1 MLLFMPLLHPAA
13 KHPIA
18 RVARNTGRATFE
30 LFFHN
35 NNSLYDAMDEE
46 QRRQSD
52 ENPAHNYHAFIQRK
66 LCNYLLKSLSPS
78 TPPKL

>member
-1 MLLFMPLLHPAA
+1 MPLLHPAA

-35 NNSLYDAMDEE
+35 NNSLCDAMDEE

-52 ENPAHNYHAFIQRK
+52 ENPVHTITMRSFKENFVITY
-66 LCNYLLKSLSPS
+66 
-78 TPPKL
+78 